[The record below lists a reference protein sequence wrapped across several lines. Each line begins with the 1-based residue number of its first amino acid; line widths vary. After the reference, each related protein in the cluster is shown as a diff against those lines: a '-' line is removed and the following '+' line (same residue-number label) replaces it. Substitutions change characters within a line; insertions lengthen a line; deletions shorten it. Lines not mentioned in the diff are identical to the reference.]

1 MEVIEN
7 VWGREELFNLNF
19 EKVACSHRHIFGEK
33 KFKCHGQDSPDL
45 TVICRASE
53 AKFHC
58 HLGLHSLLPRCKSRV
73 WECWRWSHVLL
84 MKETLQLTVCKILT
98 ICKIFA
104 YPKWCRIFS
113 IHSITRFCQFG
124 GPKDPKGLGFCS
136 WGSLFPS
143 YGTSKTICTSEG
155 EIAVREPMFPRFEGG
170 RTRKTNFFWVDPE
183 SCESC
188 TGSILVLGDLLN
200 RLKKRW

>member
-1 MEVIEN
+1 
-7 VWGREELFNLNF
+7 
-19 EKVACSHRHIFGEK
+19 
-33 KFKCHGQDSPDL
+33 
-45 TVICRASE
+45 
-53 AKFHC
+53 
-58 HLGLHSLLPRCKSRV
+58 
-73 WECWRWSHVLL
+73 
-84 MKETLQLTVCKILT
+84 MKETLQLIVCKILT

-200 RLKKRW
+200 RLKSDDNKYLVACHRRGCVAVTRWMQRSKVDAWNLVIPAMLPFVRTHRHIQQVGNNPMKMFWFVWTESIWMFPKIGVPPNHPF